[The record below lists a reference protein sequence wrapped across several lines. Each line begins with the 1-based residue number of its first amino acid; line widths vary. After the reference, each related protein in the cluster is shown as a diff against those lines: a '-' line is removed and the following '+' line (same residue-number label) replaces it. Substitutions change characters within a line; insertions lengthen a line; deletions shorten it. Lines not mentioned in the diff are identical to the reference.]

1 MTCHAPGR
9 QEWREW
15 ATRVRHSG
23 FFVLLALVGA
33 CAPSETPT
41 PKAALDEGN
50 LTKKRCENDPEAR
63 ARFPE
68 RCQEL
73 AQSPRAAEAKPGAEA
88 TDPPQD
94 AAGSKLTAK
103 PKSPIPDLHPVACP
117 SAKDRLT
124 RTISAKVPLDQGSL
138 KITELGDLNRD
149 GLPEYLGVFEGF
161 ITVSWV
167 VSRTEKT
174 CYVEVASMLPGF
186 PEKAVTR
193 TNGWIDLDLGSI
205 MNRGRSTCS
214 IVLRA
219 QSDGSSYTTLT
230 VNSAEPAF
238 ENGDITAEQCHAQAS
253 KVAQGARPKPQP
265 PDKPGTADS
274 APETAPATAAKPEA
288 EPRVSE
294 VDLAKRRIP
303 RLLAKCDKLKPK
315 LAGILAQVRAAARKG
330 DSDELARLQEKA
342 QAASEEMQ
350 DVTADLNAD
359 INTAADGDSKKW
371 ARMAAEVKRRCVP

>member
-1 MTCHAPGR
+1 MKAGPL
-9 QEWREW
+9 
-15 ATRVRHSG
+15 A
-23 FFVLLALVGA
+23 LLALVGA
-33 CAPSETPT
+33 CAPSETQS

-50 LTKKRCENDPEAR
+50 LTKRRCENDSDAR

-73 AQSPRAAEAKPGAEA
+73 AGGGKPEKEPEA
-88 TDPPQD
+88 TARTKTTDAVRPQVK
-94 AAGSKLTAK
+94 AE
-103 PKSPIPDLHPVACP
+103 LHPVACP

-124 RTISAKVPLDQGSL
+124 RSISANVPLDQGSL
-138 KITELGDLNRD
+138 KITEIGDLNRD
-149 GLPEYLGVFEGF
+149 DLPEYLGVFQGF
-161 ITVSWV
+161 ITLSWV

-174 CYVEVASMLPGF
+174 CYVEVASMMPGS
-186 PEKAVTR
+186 PEKSVTR
-193 TNGWIDLDLGSI
+193 TNGWVDLDLGSR

-219 QSDGSSYTTLT
+219 QSDGSSYTMLS

-238 ENGDITAEQCHAQAS
+238 ENGDITADQCHAQAS

-274 APETAPATAAKPEA
+274 TPEPAPAAAAQPAA
-288 EPRVSE
+288 EPQVSE

-315 LAGILAQVRAAARKG
+315 LVAILAQVRAAARRR
-330 DSDELARLQEKA
+330 DREELARLQEKT
-342 QAASEEMQ
+342 QAASEEIQ

-359 INTAADGDSKKW
+359 INTAADGDSQKW
-371 ARMAAEVKRRCVP
+371 AKMAAEVKRRCVP

>member
-1 MTCHAPGR
+1 MSAASFSRRTPTCL
-9 QEWREW
+9 
-15 ATRVRHSG
+15 
-23 FFVLLALVGA
+23 LLALFGA
-33 CAPSETPT
+33 CAAPEAQS
-41 PKAALDEGN
+41 PKATLDESN
-50 LTKKRCENDPEAR
+50 LTKRRCENDPDAR
-63 ARFPE
+63 ATFPE

-73 AQSPRAAEAKPGAEA
+73 AQSPRAAEAKPGKAEA

-94 AAGSKLTAK
+94 AAGSKLTAER
-103 PKSPIPDLHPVACP
+103 KSRKAELHPVACP
-117 SAKDRLT
+117 SAKDRLI

-138 KITELGDLNRD
+138 KITEIGDLNRD
-149 GLPEYLGVFEGF
+149 DFPEYLGVFEGF
-161 ITVSWV
+161 ITLSWV

-174 CYVEVASMLPGF
+174 CYVEVASMMPGS
-186 PEKAVTR
+186 PEKSVTR
-193 TNGWIDLDLGSI
+193 TNGWVDLDLGSR

-219 QSDGSSYTTLT
+219 QSDGSSYTMLG

-238 ENGDITAEQCHAQAS
+238 ENGDITAEQCHTQAS

-274 APETAPATAAKPEA
+274 APEPAPAAAAQPAA
-288 EPRVSE
+288 EPQVSE

-315 LAGILAQVRAAARKG
+315 LVAILAQVRAAARRR
-330 DSDELARLQEKA
+330 DREELARLREKT
-342 QAASEEMQ
+342 QAASEEIQ

-359 INTAADGDSKKW
+359 INTAADGDSQKW
-371 ARMAAEVKRRCVP
+371 AKMAAEVKRRCVP